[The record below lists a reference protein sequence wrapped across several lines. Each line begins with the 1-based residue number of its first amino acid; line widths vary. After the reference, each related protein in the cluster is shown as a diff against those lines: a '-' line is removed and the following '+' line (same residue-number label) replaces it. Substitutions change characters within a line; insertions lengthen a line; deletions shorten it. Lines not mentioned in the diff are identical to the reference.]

1 MNIRM
6 FALVACLCGVAPGL
20 AQDTAALAGAW
31 QGEHQMPGGLFVEV
45 LMRVD
50 GAQGTWMATPRTP
63 LRAPNPCL
71 SRPLPI
77 TLSDAGTGTYKI
89 DIHASK
95 AIQGC
100 RDGQATVKL
109 VDGRVLDGKFGDG
122 RPLKL
127 ERR

>member
-6 FALVACLCGVAPGL
+6 LALAACLCGSTPVL
-20 AQDTAALAGAW
+20 AQDVAALSGGW
-31 QGEHQMPGGLFVEV
+31 WGHVQLPGGMRVEV
-45 LMRVD
+45 TMRAE
-50 GAQGTWMATPRTP
+50 GAKGTWTAMP
-63 LRAPNPCL
+63 LTGLREPNPCL
-71 SRPLPI
+71 SRPLPME
-77 TLSDAGTGTYKI
+77 LSTVAPEVFKI
-89 DIHASK
+89 EIQAAK

-109 VDGRVLDGKFGDG
+109 IDGRVLEGKFADG